1 MHVKSIIFQ
10 VADSLIRV
18 SRQLGITTTAVI
30 TEMDNP
36 LGRAVGNSLEVS
48 LWLNHNYP
56 TNFRNFVIFI
66 SVVFMNN
73 SLVIYISGKRIHSM
87 SQRKGTTWPWRIGC
101 DWRRTSFINF
111 TRFAILLLDTR
122 CVQFFRKGK
131 WSLHKGVI
139 FLFCAINFH
148 LHV

>member
-48 LWLNHNYP
+48 LWLNYNYP
-56 TNFRNFVIFI
+56 INFRNFFII
-66 SVVFMNN
+66 SVAFMNN
-73 SLVIYISGKRIHSM
+73 SHMIYISGKRIHSM
-87 SQRKGTTWPWRIGC
+87 SQRKGTTGPWRISC
-101 DWRRTSFINF
+101 DRRGSTVANFRRSSIMYLHFHCVWTSLGENW
-111 TRFAILLLDTR
+111 
-122 CVQFFRKGK
+122 GK
-131 WSLHKGVI
+131 DH
-139 FLFCAINFH
+139 
-148 LHV
+148 